1 MPSTELSN
9 FLRVAL
15 DIQATPFS
23 GVHVADGVILATD
36 GVMLVAKK
44 YNNPVYL
51 RGRGSLSPKAAKV
64 LEALAEATWIG
75 SIEVDGNRVTVT
87 AQTTRYDEQIGT
99 EAAGGYCEVK
109 LPEFYCPRAPV
120 ARMFA
125 TLTDEGRGWQQIVE
139 NPRIKNIKEW
149 SVKEF
154 VALVSNPREGYE
166 LFRLKDIDDEHWYSV
181 GQLRRGLRLFGARAR
196 LSVRRNA
203 KGWLVFEDGYGHTFA
218 ITPFVKH
225 NETQR

>member
-1 MPSTELSN
+1 MPSTELSS
-9 FLRVAL
+9 FLRVAI
-15 DIQATPFS
+15 DIQATPYP
-23 GVHVADGVILATD
+23 GVHVDDGVAAATD
-36 GVMLVAKK
+36 GVMLVAKTFS
-44 YNNPVYL
+44 VEFL
-51 RGRGSLSPKAAKV
+51 RGEGAISPKAAKV

-87 AQTTRYDEQIGT
+87 AQTTRYDEHLGA
-99 EAAGGYCEVK
+99 EVAGEYCEMK
-109 LPEFYCPRAPV
+109 LPEFYCPQAPV
-120 ARMFA
+120 ARM
-125 TLTDEGRGWQQIVE
+125 LGVLHDESRGWQQIVE
-139 NPRIKNIKEW
+139 NPRIKNVKEW

-203 KGWLVFEDGYGHTFA
+203 KGWLAFEDAYGHTFA
-218 ITPFVKH
+218 ITPFIKQ
-225 NETQR
+225 N

>member
-1 MPSTELSN
+1 MPSNELAH
-9 FLRVAL
+9 FLNVAL

-23 GVHVADGVILATD
+23 GIHVADGVILATD

-44 YNNPVYL
+44 FDDKVFL
-51 RGRGSLSPKAAKV
+51 RGEGAISPKAARV
-64 LEALAEATWIG
+64 LEALAEGTWIG
-75 SIEVDGNRVTVT
+75 SIAVVGNRVTAT
-87 AQTTRYDEQIGT
+87 AQTTRYDEKTSG
-99 EAAGGYCEVK
+99 EVAGEYCDVS

-120 ARMFA
+120 KRMLGV
-125 TLTDEGRGWQQIVE
+125 LTDESRGWVQIVE
-139 NPRIKNIKEW
+139 NPRIKNVKEW

-181 GQLRRGLRLFGARAR
+181 AQLRRGLRLFGKNSR

-203 KGWLVFEDGYGHTFA
+203 KGWLAFGDQWGYTFA
-218 ITPFVKH
+218 VTPFVKH
-225 NETQR
+225 D